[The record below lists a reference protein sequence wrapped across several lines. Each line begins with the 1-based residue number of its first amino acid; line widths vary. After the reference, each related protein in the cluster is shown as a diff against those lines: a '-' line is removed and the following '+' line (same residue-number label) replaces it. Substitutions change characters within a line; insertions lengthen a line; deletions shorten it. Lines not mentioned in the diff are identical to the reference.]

1 MRLFQLALLAKEIN
15 ELSDDGLI
23 SISNAPRTTVHLE
36 ERAFMEM
43 FPAGWSDGEPFVSQI
58 DGKAKK
64 IRSIRIDGVE
74 YRCIRE
80 VDNEL
85 GSA

>member
-1 MRLFQLALLAKEIN
+1 MRLFQLALLAKEIG

-43 FPAGWSDGEPFVSQI
+43 FPAGWSDGDPFVSEI
-58 DGKAKK
+58 NGKVKK
-64 IRSIRIDGVE
+64 IRSIRIDGIE
-74 YRCIRE
+74 YSC
-80 VDNEL
+80 VVN
-85 GSA
+85 A